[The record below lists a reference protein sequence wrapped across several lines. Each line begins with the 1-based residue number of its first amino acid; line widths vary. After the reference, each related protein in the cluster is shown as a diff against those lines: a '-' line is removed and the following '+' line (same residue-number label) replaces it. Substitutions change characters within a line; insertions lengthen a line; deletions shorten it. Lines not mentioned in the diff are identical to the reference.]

1 MQRLSDSGSL
11 CVMIESRNIFLNK
24 GRKGC
29 YCMLFPRRIDEDLVF
44 LGGIDRRLELFEN
57 MFELPKGVTYNS
69 YLYLDEKTCIVDSVD
84 KAVSESFFSSLC
96 STLRERTLDYLVV
109 NHAEPDHCATICRVL
124 ELFPEAKLVTSKKCL
139 DLLKQFY
146 RGFDFG
152 EERIVLVD
160 EGDTLALG
168 KHKLTFYTAANVHW
182 PEVTVCFD
190 ETTGTL
196 FSADAFGSFGAFDGY
211 LFADEVD
218 YRCDWLDESRRYY
231 TNIVGRQGAAV
242 QKLLKKAAGL
252 DIRRIFPLHGL
263 LFRTPEHIELIMEK
277 YQRWSSY
284 TAEEA
289 GLVLIYGSMYENSQQ
304 LADNFAMLL
313 AEHHAG
319 KIHVYDVSKTNIS
332 YLIADCFRYS
342 NALFICNNY
351 NTELYPKM
359 DAFLRELTMLNWD
372 KHNVT
377 LMGSMSWGGRGIKI
391 AEEIL
396 SKGRNLQFVK
406 SGFMIK
412 SSLADEQMDEL
423 KEIAAEVANSM
434 RAF

>member
-1 MQRLSDSGSL
+1 
-11 CVMIESRNIFLNK
+11 
-24 GRKGC
+24 
-29 YCMLFPRRIDEDLVF
+29 MLFPRRIDEDLIF

-96 STLRERTLDYLVV
+96 SSLGDRPLDYLIV

-124 ELFPEAKLVTSKKCL
+124 ELYPKSKLVTSKKCL

-146 RGFDFG
+146 RGFDFS
-152 EERIVLVD
+152 EERIMIVD
-160 EGDTLALG
+160 EGDTLDLG
-168 KHKLTFYTAANVHW
+168 KHKITFYTAPNVHW

-196 FSADAFGSFGAFDGY
+196 FSADAFGSFGAIEGY

-218 YRCDWLDESRRYY
+218 YSCDWLDESRRYY
-231 TNIVGRQGAAV
+231 TNIVGRQGMAV
-242 QKLLKKAAGL
+242 QRLLKKAEAL
-252 DIRRIFPLHGL
+252 DIKRIFPLHGL
-263 LFRTPEHIELIMEK
+263 LFRTPETVKLMLDK
-277 YQRWSSY
+277 YQCWSTY

-313 AEHHAG
+313 AEHHPG
-319 KIHVYDVSKTNIS
+319 KIHVYDVSKTNVS

-342 NALFICNNY
+342 HALFVCNNY

-359 DAFLRELTMLNWD
+359 DAFLRELMMLNWD
-372 KHNVT
+372 NHKVT
-377 LMGSMSWGGRGIKI
+377 LMGNMSWGGRGIKI

-396 SKGRNLQFVK
+396 SKGKNIEFVK
-406 SGFMIK
+406 SGFMVK
-412 SSLADEQMDEL
+412 SSLADDQVGEL
-423 KEIAAEVANSM
+423 QDIAAAVAESM
-434 RAF
+434 KAFKNEQ